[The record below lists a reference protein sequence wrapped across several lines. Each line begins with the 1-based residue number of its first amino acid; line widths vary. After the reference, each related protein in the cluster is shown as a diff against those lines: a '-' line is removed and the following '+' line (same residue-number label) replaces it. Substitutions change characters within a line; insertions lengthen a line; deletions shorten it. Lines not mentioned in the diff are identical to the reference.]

1 MESEEEGR
9 GQRQPPWV
17 AELAQ
22 LLTALG
28 PADMKV
34 NNKRGFL
41 VSSLSNSLPD
51 PGSAGNS
58 RHAQWRQ
65 IFPGDTFHD
74 DPLHA

>member
-28 PADMKV
+28 PG
-34 NNKRGFL
+34 RRE
-41 VSSLSNSLPD
+41 SE
-51 PGSAGNS
+51 
-58 RHAQWRQ
+58 
-65 IFPGDTFHD
+65 
-74 DPLHA
+74 